1 MTMTV
6 RGRAEAAPEPTM
18 EPGVEDPT
26 VRGRWWL
33 VVAVVAALVPALGG
47 AVWWYLA
54 AGPGAY
60 TSVPDGLLTA
70 TVAEAQVEL
79 EDAGL
84 EVATVEVFHDTAP
97 AGEVV
102 AVAPLAGEQIRKGG
116 LVTLTVS
123 RGPDLRAVFVE
134 GVGQGVAGTEAALTV
149 AGLVPDT
156 QLEYSDTVPKGTVM
170 SMTLADGT
178 PVVRGDKIPRG
189 TQVVLM
195 CSDGPEPVT
204 IPTVVGLTRDEALA
218 ALSAAGLQVSESAA
232 YHPDVPA
239 GIVKVQD
246 PAGGVE
252 GHRLDTV
259 AIIVSLGPEPAPE
272 PVSVVIPSSVV
283 GMTKFPALDLLG
295 RKGFDAR
302 YERGTCTV
310 EWAQCVVAKTVPAAG
325 TSQPKGSK
333 VTIWL
338 ANPAGT
344 TTGSAVIPANV
355 VGMTKFPALDL
366 LSASGFTAQYQRN
379 TCTVDWAQCVVEY
392 TVPAAG
398 TSQPKGSIVTIWLT
412 NPAGVDTSPVVIPT
426 SVVGMTKFP
435 ALDLLAASGF
445 TATYER
451 NTCTVEWEQC
461 VVEYTVP
468 AAGTSQPRGS
478 TVTIW
483 LRDPA

>member
-1 MTMTV
+1 MTMTL
-6 RGRAEAAPEPTM
+6 RGRVAATPEPTM
-18 EPGVEDPT
+18 EPSSEDPT

-33 VVAVVAALVPALGG
+33 LVAVVAALVPALGG

-60 TSVPDGLLTA
+60 TSVPDGLLAA
-70 TVAEAQVEL
+70 TVTQAQVAL
-79 EDAGL
+79 DDAGL
-84 EVATVEVFHDTAP
+84 EVATVEVFHESAA

-102 AVAPLAGEQIRKGG
+102 AAAPLEGEQIRKGG

-149 AGLVPDT
+149 AGLVPET
-156 QLEYSDTVPKGTVM
+156 QFEYSDTVPQGTVM
-170 SMTLADGT
+170 SMALADGT
-178 PVVRGDKIPRG
+178 PVAKGDKIPRG
-189 TQVVLM
+189 TEVVLM
-195 CSDGPEPVT
+195 CSDGPAPVT
-204 IPTVVGLTRDEALA
+204 IPTVVGLTRDQAVA
-218 ALSAAGLQVSESAA
+218 ALTDAGLKFTESQA
-232 YHPDVPA
+232 YHPDIPA

-246 PAGGVE
+246 PAGGAQ

-259 AIIVSLGPEPAPE
+259 AIIVSLGPEPPPAP
-272 PVSVVIPSSVV
+272 VTVVIPSSVV

-302 YERGTCTV
+302 YERSTCTV
-310 EWAQCVVAKTVPAAG
+310 DWAQCVVYKTVPAAG

-338 ANPAGT
+338 
-344 TTGSAVIPANV
+344 
-355 VGMTKFPALDL
+355 
-366 LSASGFTAQYQRN
+366 
-379 TCTVDWAQCVVEY
+379 
-392 TVPAAG
+392 
-398 TSQPKGSIVTIWLT
+398 T
-412 NPAGVDTSPVVIPT
+412 NPADTDTSPVVVPT
-426 SVVGMTKFP
+426 SVIGIGKFQ
-435 ALDLLAASGF
+435 ALDALDAAGF
-445 TATYER
+445 DARYER
-451 NTCTVEWEQC
+451 NTCTLDWTSC